1 MAIDFSC
8 ILIWFLESWDHV
20 KPSSKITLA
29 RSRKDDWNQ
38 SQNLGTIRYPDRR
51 FRSRGAGKLML
62 VVLDVLEINQISVS
76 RLRMNDV
83 ITAEPS
89 NYTPPLSLFE
99 LLSTG
104 GIKNLVARYL
114 KLHNPVTCTARRRRG
129 IFGTD
134 HLFLNFPFEISVPC
148 TFDSQIDQKSNLRM
162 SSNLLKI
169 QIPRIS
175 YQGGGYSCS
184 VSRWYHQFLV
194 QFTLHCSQYRLKD
207 IWFISW
213 ISSNQR
219 ILVLL
224 DLVETSRISKF

>member
-104 GIKNLVARYL
+104 GIVARYL
-114 KLHNPVTCTARRRRG
+114 KLHNPVTCTARRRREKNEIEYFFCIFPLKSAFHAHLILKSIKRAIYAWVQISSKSKFPGFLIKGEG
-129 IFGTD
+129 IVARFRGD
-134 HLFLNFPFEISVPC
+134 IIS
-148 TFDSQIDQKSNLRM
+148 FSFN
-162 SSNLLKI
+162 
-169 QIPRIS
+169 
-175 YQGGGYSCS
+175 
-184 VSRWYHQFLV
+184 
-194 QFTLHCSQYRLKD
+194 LHCIALNIDSK
-207 IWFISW
+207 ISDLFRG
-213 ISSNQR
+213 S
-219 ILVLL
+219 LVIKGFL
-224 DLVETSRISKF
+224 SY